1 MPHSQVGG
9 HNQDSM
15 NCSLLVSLSFN
26 QDAIMKI
33 MTVIMM
39 AVLYGAILAT
49 VTVDILRAE
58 V

>member
-1 MPHSQVGG
+1 
-9 HNQDSM
+9 M

-39 AVLYGAILAT
+39 AVLYGAISAT